1 MHHYS
6 LGIRS
11 KKWLTPQLADRFGK
25 WVISAP
31 RAKPWQL
38 LLLLSSFAIIG
49 CLGKFPLKMSPEK
62 KRHHCNVTSICLPFE
77 NEQNHFRTNQPT
89 VQIITQRG
97 NSNHPKFWI
106 IRPRSHLKSLHKV
119 IINHPANHTVP
130 NSFSEARLIE
140 SVRLCLEGTKMRR
153 TSSFYYVYPR
163 REEMRVEHLKRIG
176 LPTVLP
182 TI

>member
-1 MHHYS
+1 
-6 LGIRS
+6 
-11 KKWLTPQLADRFGK
+11 
-25 WVISAP
+25 
-31 RAKPWQL
+31 
-38 LLLLSSFAIIG
+38 
-49 CLGKFPLKMSPEK
+49 MSPEK

-176 LPTVLP
+176 LPSVLP
-182 TI
+182 TIQIISILLRKTFFQTQAIFGTPDSESSHYYDVMRSHKKRKV